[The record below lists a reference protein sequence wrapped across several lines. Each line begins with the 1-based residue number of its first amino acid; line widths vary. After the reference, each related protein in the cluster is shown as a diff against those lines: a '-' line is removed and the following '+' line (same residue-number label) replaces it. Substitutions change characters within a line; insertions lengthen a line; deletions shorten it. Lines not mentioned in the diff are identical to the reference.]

1 MTSSTPP
8 EEVSKDV
15 SSDDT
20 TATTRALITRLYDE
34 REAMEQEMAA
44 ISARLSRDGGAPGM
58 RGALVDDEGF
68 PIPDV
73 DLYAVRADRGRY
85 ATLRN
90 DHDDITDA
98 IERAMA
104 SLHAVASATRGVGAV
119 DVNATMNP
127 RAARVPSERVA
138 ARPADAMTDGESAA
152 GGVAAFVAAPR
163 DPRAE
168 PPAGTAAFAVVDE
181 MHGGSPA
188 ASAGLRLHDR
198 VIAFGGVERGA
209 GATFDDIVFLTSH
222 IFPDLPSTR
231 HHSTRN
237 HDRSTR
243 HVIAPLTNRIASRR
257 PSSRSSILRHDR
269 RKRKRK
275 HPPARRRASR
285 GEGRRGGAGVGDERD
300 GPRPGVR
307 DPGEVGGKRV
317 ARVPHAPAAVTT
329 KGSAR
334 RTVRSFV
341 RTCKLINVV
350 YSY

>member
-1 MTSSTPP
+1 
-8 EEVSKDV
+8 
-15 SSDDT
+15 
-20 TATTRALITRLYDE
+20 ITRLYDE
-34 REAMEQEMAA
+34 REAMEKEMAA
-44 ISARLSRDGGAPGM
+44 ISARLSRDGAPGM

-127 RAARVPSERVA
+127 RAAR
-138 ARPADAMTDGESAA
+138 
-152 GGVAAFVAAPR
+152 
-163 DPRAE
+163 

-209 GATFDDIVFLTSH
+209 ENENILPRVAALLAAKEGAEVPVWVTRGTDRVRVFVT
-222 IFPDLPSTR
+222 
-231 HHSTRN
+231 
-237 HDRSTR
+237 
-243 HVIAPLTNRIASRR
+243 
-257 PSSRSSILRHDR
+257 
-269 RKRKRK
+269 
-275 HPPARRRASR
+275 PAKW
-285 GEGRRGGAGVGDERD
+285 EGRGLLGCHM
-300 GPRPGVR
+300 RP
-307 DPGEVGGKRV
+307 
-317 ARVPHAPAAVTT
+317 
-329 KGSAR
+329 
-334 RTVRSFV
+334 
-341 RTCKLINVV
+341 L
-350 YSY
+350 

>member
-44 ISARLSRDGGAPGM
+44 ISARLSRDGM

-138 ARPADAMTDGESAA
+138 ARHADAILL
-152 GGVAAFVAAPR
+152 VASSDDAAPAPEDGR
-163 DPRAE
+163 RLQSRLL
-168 PPAGTAAFAVVDE
+168 GGGGYGGFARRELVLLHASSEVRFPYT
-181 MHGGSPA
+181 GSHTT
-188 ASAGLRLHDR
+188 ASAW
-198 VIAFGGVERGA
+198 
-209 GATFDDIVFLTSH
+209 
-222 IFPDLPSTR
+222 
-231 HHSTRN
+231 
-237 HDRSTR
+237 
-243 HVIAPLTNRIASRR
+243 
-257 PSSRSSILRHDR
+257 
-269 RKRKRK
+269 
-275 HPPARRRASR
+275 
-285 GEGRRGGAGVGDERD
+285 
-300 GPRPGVR
+300 
-307 DPGEVGGKRV
+307 
-317 ARVPHAPAAVTT
+317 
-329 KGSAR
+329 
-334 RTVRSFV
+334 
-341 RTCKLINVV
+341 
-350 YSY
+350 

>member
-34 REAMEQEMAA
+34 REAMEKEMAA
-44 ISARLSRDGGAPGM
+44 ISARLSRDGAPGM

-119 DVNATMNP
+119 DVKDATMNP

-209 GATFDDIVFLTSH
+209 GATFDIVFLSSH
-222 IFPDLPSTR
+222 IFPDLPSTDTSSLDSQSRPLNTPR
-231 HHSTRN
+231 HRATDESHR
-237 HDRSTR
+237 
-243 HVIAPLTNRIASRR
+243 IAPSLLAYH
-257 PSSRSSILRHDR
+257 PSSDTTDERENENILPRVAALLAAKEGAEVPVWVTRGTDR
-269 RKRKRK
+269 VRVFVT
-275 HPPARRRASR
+275 PAKW
-285 GEGRRGGAGVGDERD
+285 EGRGLLGCHM
-300 GPRPGVR
+300 RPLR
-307 DPGEVGGKRV
+307 
-317 ARVPHAPAAVTT
+317 
-329 KGSAR
+329 
-334 RTVRSFV
+334 
-341 RTCKLINVV
+341 
-350 YSY
+350 

>member
-34 REAMEQEMAA
+34 REAMEKEMAA
-44 ISARLSRDGGAPGM
+44 ISARLSRDGAPGM

-90 DHDDITDA
+90 DHDDIPDA
-98 IERAMA
+98 LARAMA

-209 GATFDDIVFLTSH
+209 GATFDIVFLSSH

-257 PSSRSSILRHDR
+257 PSSRIVHPLTRQTKEKTKTSSRASPRFSRR
-269 RKRKRK
+269 RK
-275 HPPARRRASR
+275 ARRCRC
-285 GEGRRGGAGVGDERD
+285 G
-300 GPRPGVR
+300 
-307 DPGEVGGKRV
+307 
-317 ARVPHAPAAVTT
+317 
-329 KGSAR
+329 
-334 RTVRSFV
+334 
-341 RTCKLINVV
+341 
-350 YSY
+350 